1 MENFT
6 PNMKESLSKKRV
18 SIRKK
23 FDICGEVKQS
33 VLGTEGED
41 TTVTQEGRKGR
52 ELSARGLL
60 CRAYISVLGEWV
72 PCCQMWRHHTPLSTS
87 KKQLSEVFF
96 FLSHSTHK
104 TVQWIK

>member
-6 PNMKESLSKKRV
+6 PNKKESLSKKRV
-18 SIRKK
+18 SIKKK

-60 CRAYISVLGEWV
+60 CWAYQCWGNGCRVAGCGVITRPFQRAKS
-72 PCCQMWRHHTPLSTS
+72 
-87 KKQLSEVFF
+87 KQLSEVFF
-96 FLSHSTHK
+96 VSLTQYSTMD
-104 TVQWIK
+104 

>member
-18 SIRKK
+18 SIKMK

-41 TTVTQEGRKGR
+41 TTVTQGGMKGKGT
-52 ELSARGLL
+52 ECARASLL
-60 CRAYISVLGEWV
+60 GISVLGE
-72 PCCQMWRHHTPLSTS
+72 
-87 KKQLSEVFF
+87 
-96 FLSHSTHK
+96 
-104 TVQWIK
+104 